1 MTIVPFAVA
10 GLLAVLLAF
19 SLVRIAALP
28 LPASRRVLL
37 ALLRIFLA
45 GALAA
50 AFFEPVLTFDSL
62 SSPRQPIPV
71 LIDASQSMRLFSPN
85 ESVLPVIKKLEAWNA
100 RHPDLGHR
108 FAFYCFGDSLR
119 RLPDNA
125 PVAFSDRRSFLPE
138 ASKESAFRRVTAML
152 LISDGNWSN
161 TTSPVQ
167 DFSDKNVW
175 FIPLPAI
182 RPSPFLRMEVAA
194 VPSASPADSP
204 LAPTLALDGYSAI
217 AGGETL
223 WVAAAENG
231 VFIAKRSIG
240 VRNGSFHLSVSL
252 PLPPRKAGRH
262 LYRFTAQ
269 VPGGDRQCSG
279 YALHTAL
286 PRHFTWSAT
295 HAAPSLD
302 ERFLKLAF
310 ERDPDFLELAPESR
324 EAPDLAV
331 LFDADKRFIKERLNL
346 KTGGILL
353 FIGSFPGAA
362 RVVAAG
368 VSNTFLGPRDGESG
382 KNLGADLD
390 LTRFPPPSSYY
401 VNPGQPPDPS
411 AVVLSACLQARTD
424 APVDTVPVI
433 FSGQWAG
440 HRSLVCAASG
450 IWRWDFAPLAL
461 TGAEEQAFA
470 FSRGLVAWVK
480 DMLTNGLSDR
490 FLLYP
495 AGPLSEIDSI
505 PLRILFPADL
515 AIPSEVRLSCRFT
528 ADRFRFDT
536 SFTATAV
543 GGSRQSARF
552 KPLPAGNYRLEATG
566 SSGNRRFS
574 FADSLFIDQ
583 DRSEYA
589 VSEQNTT
596 LLRELA
602 QPLSDIS
609 DTSVLASIF
618 TTVQAGSGRVKEIFP
633 IQRDWPLLMVIL
645 GLLAVEWVARR
656 VMRLD

>member
-1 MTIVPFAVA
+1 MTIVPFAAA
-10 GLLAVLLAF
+10 GLLAVFLAF
-19 SLVRIAALP
+19 SLVRIAVLQLP
-28 LPASRRVLL
+28 PSRRVFL

-45 GALAA
+45 GALAE
-50 AFFEPVLTFDSL
+50 AFFEPVLTFDRL
-62 SSPRQPIPV
+62 SPSRQPIPV
-71 LIDASQSMRLFSPN
+71 LIDVSQSMRLFVP
-85 ESVLPVIKKLEAWNA
+85 EASVLPVIKKLKAWNA
-100 RHPDLGHR
+100 RHPDPGHH
-108 FAFYCFGDSLR
+108 FVFYCFGDSLR

-125 PVAFSDRRSFLPE
+125 PLALSDRRSFLPE
-138 ASKESAFRRVTAML
+138 ASKESAFRRATAML
-152 LISDGNWSN
+152 LVSDGNWSN
-161 TTSPVQ
+161 TTSPAQ

-182 RPSPFLRMEVAA
+182 HPSPFLRMEVTAA
-194 VPSASPADSP
+194 TASPADSP
-204 LAPTLALDGYSAI
+204 FAPTLALDGYSAI

-223 WVAAAENG
+223 SVDATENS
-231 VFIAKRSIG
+231 VFIAKRSVG
-240 VRNGSFHLSVSL
+240 VGYGPFHLSVSL
-252 PLPPRKAGRH
+252 PLPPRKAERH

-269 VPGGDRQCSG
+269 APGGDRQCSG
-279 YALHTAL
+279 YVLHTAI

-310 ERDPDFLELAPESR
+310 ERNPDFLELAPESS

-331 LFDADKRFIKERLNL
+331 LFDADKQFIKERLNL

-353 FIGSFPGAA
+353 FIGSFPSAA
-362 RVVAAG
+362 HTVAAG
-368 VSNTFLGPRDGESG
+368 VSNTFMGPRDAESG
-382 KNLGADLD
+382 KNFGADLD
-390 LTRFPPPSSYY
+390 LTRLPPPSSYFF
-401 VNPGQPPDPS
+401 NPGQPPDPS
-411 AVVLSACLQARTD
+411 AVVLSACLQSRTGMP
-424 APVDTVPVI
+424 ADTIPVI

-440 HRSLVCAASG
+440 HRGLVCAASG

-480 DMLTNGLSDR
+480 DMLTNRLSDR
-490 FLLYP
+490 LLLYP

-536 SFTATAV
+536 SVTVTAT
-543 GGSRQSARF
+543 GGSRQSVRF
-552 KPLPAGNYRLEATG
+552 KPLPAGNYRLEAAG
-566 SSGNRRFS
+566 ISGNRRFS

-583 DRSEYA
+583 DRSEYSVA
-589 VSEQNTT
+589 EQNTT

-602 QPLSDIS
+602 QPLSDIG
-609 DTSVLASIF
+609 DTSVLASMF
-618 TTVQAGSGRVKEIFP
+618 ATMQAGSGRVKEAFP
-633 IQRDWPLLMVIL
+633 VQRDWPLLIVIL

-656 VMRLD
+656 VMKLD